1 MSASARAAIEAL
13 HERGWTVGVAESL
26 TGGAVSSALVS
37 VAGASSVF
45 VGGVVA
51 YATPIKHT
59 LLGVDERLLEE
70 YGPVHP
76 QVALQMAEG
85 VRRSLAVDGSDAA
98 VGVSTTG
105 IAGPESPDGQ
115 PVGTVHIGV
124 VTPERAETQVFLFEG
139 NRARIREQA
148 VDAALSMLVSALRE

>member
-1 MSASARAAIEAL
+1 VSASARVAIEAL
-13 HERGWTVGVAESL
+13 RERGWTVGVAESL

-59 LLGVDERLLEE
+59 LLAVDARLLEE
-70 YGPVHP
+70 HGPVHP
-76 QVALQMAEG
+76 EVALQMAEG
-85 VRRSLAVDGSDAA
+85 VRRALAVDGADAS
-98 VGVSTTG
+98 VGLSTTG

-124 VTPERAETQVFLFEG
+124 VTPERAETQVFLFDG
-139 NRARIREQA
+139 DRARIREQA
-148 VDAALSMLVSALRE
+148 VDAALVLLVGALRE